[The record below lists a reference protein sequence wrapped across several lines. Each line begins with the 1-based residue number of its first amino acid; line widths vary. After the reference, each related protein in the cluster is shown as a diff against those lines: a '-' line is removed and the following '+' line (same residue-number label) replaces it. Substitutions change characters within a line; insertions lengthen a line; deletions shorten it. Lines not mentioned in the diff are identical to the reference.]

1 MTLLRGET
9 SPRAARLG
17 WALAGVVGGLAAALV
32 LLGNPGNMGLC
43 GACFLRDVAGS
54 VGLLTPGAP
63 RIFRPEILGVMVGAL
78 LFVVGRGRYQARSGT
93 HAVTRLFFGAL
104 MGMGALVFLGCP
116 FRLLQR
122 LGGGD
127 ATALSGA
134 LGLVL
139 GVGIGLPFE
148 RRGTTLG
155 RSQPAPAALGGLGTF
170 SLLVLLALFLLG
182 GVLEGPGPGDAGK
195 SPAHAPWLIA
205 LGVAVVGGAL
215 LSATG
220 FCAISAAREVWV
232 GRKAMLVGALCLVVG
247 YGVVLAIGGRWK
259 GGFEG
264 QPLAHAD
271 HLWSALSMAL
281 VGLCGVLAGGCPV
294 RQVVMAGEG
303 NGDAFVT
310 VIGILLGGA
319 IATNLGAVSTLAGAT
334 PQGHALV
341 VGGLVVALLYAA
353 SSRRRSRVAER
364 PDSFSGYS
372 LEEKNDVRA

>member
-1 MTLLRGET
+1 MALLRGES
-9 SPRAARLG
+9 SPRAARWG
-17 WALAGVVGGLAAALV
+17 WALALVVGGVAAVLV

-54 VGLLTPGAP
+54 VGLLKPGAP

-78 LFVVGRGRYQARSGT
+78 GFVLVTGRYQARSGT
-93 HAVTRLFFGAL
+93 YAVTRLFFGAL

-127 ATALSGA
+127 ATALFGA

-139 GVGIGLPFE
+139 GVGLALPFE
-148 RRGTTLG
+148 RRGTSLG
-155 RSQPAPAALGGLGTF
+155 RSQPVPAAVGVLGTF
-170 SLLVLLALFLLG
+170 TLVVLLALFLLG
-182 GVLEGPGPGDAGK
+182 GVLEGPGPGDAEK
-195 SPAHAPWLIA
+195 PPPHAPWTFA
-205 LGVAVVGGAL
+205 LGLAIVGGAL

-220 FCAISAAREVWV
+220 FCAISAAREVWG
-232 GRKAMLVGALCLVVG
+232 GRKAMLVGALCLVAG
-247 YGVVLAIGGRWK
+247 YGVVLALGGKWK

-264 QPLAHAD
+264 QPLAHTD
-271 HLWSALSMAL
+271 HLWSVLSMAL
-281 VGLCGVLAGGCPV
+281 VGLCGALAGGCPV

-310 VIGILLGGA
+310 AIGILLGGA
-319 IATNLGAVSTLAGAT
+319 IATNLGAVSSPAGAT
-334 PQGHALV
+334 SQGHALV

-353 SSRRRSRVAER
+353 LAAPRRGA
-364 PDSFSGYS
+364 PSGG
-372 LEEKNDVRA
+372 